1 MEEER
6 TTTAANEGQGELRS
20 VIRSVIDEFMRAE
33 QVRSEPAY
41 KTELVEERRRREQL
55 EQRVNELA
63 GENKVNK
70 QIAEEAEKQ
79 AAVRA
84 ELQRLGVAKVDL
96 AFRAVRGEIRRKED
110 GRLMATADSGEMPF
124 REYLAQFINENPE
137 LLPARIAGGSGMEPV
152 QKAAPAERGI
162 DLDKIKPGMDPEEL
176 DRVRKEISRV
186 AAQTLRGF

>member
-1 MEEER
+1 
-6 TTTAANEGQGELRS
+6 
-20 VIRSVIDEFMRAE
+20 
-33 QVRSEPAY
+33 
-41 KTELVEERRRREQL
+41 VEERRRREQL

-63 GENKVNK
+63 SENKHNK

-96 AFRAVRGEIRRKED
+96 AFRAVRGEIRRKDD
-110 GRLMATADSGEMPF
+110 GRLTAIADQGEMPL

-162 DLDKIKPGMDPEEL
+162 DLDKIRPGMDPEEL

-186 AAQTLRGF
+186 AAQSLRGI

>member
-63 GENKVNK
+63 GENKLNK

-84 ELQRLGVAKVDL
+84 ELQRLGVAKIDL
-96 AFRAVRGEIRRKED
+96 AFRAVRGEIRRKDD
-110 GRLMATADSGEMPF
+110 GRLMATADQGEMPL

-162 DLDKIKPGMDPEEL
+162 DLDKIRPGMDPEEL

-186 AAQTLRGF
+186 AAQTLRGI

>member
-6 TTTAANEGQGELRS
+6 TTTATNEVQGELRS

-41 KTELVEERRRREQL
+41 KTELMEERRRREQL

-84 ELQRLGVAKVDL
+84 ELQRLGVAKIDL
-96 AFRAVRGEIRRKED
+96 AFRAVRGEIRRKDD
-110 GRLMATADSGEMPF
+110 GRLMATADQGEMPM

-176 DRVRKEISRV
+176 DRVRKEISRI
-186 AAQTLRGF
+186 AAQSLRGI

>member
-110 GRLMATADSGEMPF
+110 GRLMATADSGEMP
-124 REYLAQFINENPE
+124 
-137 LLPARIAGGSGMEPV
+137 
-152 QKAAPAERGI
+152 
-162 DLDKIKPGMDPEEL
+162 
-176 DRVRKEISRV
+176 
-186 AAQTLRGF
+186 

>member
-6 TTTAANEGQGELRS
+6 TTAATNEGQGELRS

-63 GENKVNK
+63 GENKLNK

-84 ELQRLGVAKVDL
+84 ELQRLGVAKIDL
-96 AFRAVRGEIRRKED
+96 AFRAVRGEIRRKDD
-110 GRLMATADSGEMPF
+110 GRLIATADQGEMPL

-162 DLDKIKPGMDPEEL
+162 DLDKIRPGMDPEEL

-186 AAQTLRGF
+186 AAQTLRGI

>member
-6 TTTAANEGQGELRS
+6 TTTAANEGQVELRS

-63 GENKVNK
+63 GENKLNK

>member
-6 TTTAANEGQGELRS
+6 TTAVPNEGQGELRS

-41 KTELVEERRRREQL
+41 KTELIEERRRREQL

-63 GENKVNK
+63 GENKLNK

-79 AAVRA
+79 GAVRA
-84 ELQRLGVAKVDL
+84 ELQRLGVAKIDL
-96 AFRAVRGEIRRKED
+96 AFRAVRGEIRRKDD
-110 GRLMATADSGEMPF
+110 GRLMANSDQGEMPL

-162 DLDKIKPGMDPEEL
+162 DLDKIRPGMDPEEL

-186 AAQTLRGF
+186 AAQALRGM